1 MTSEQIVMLAKFQVP
16 QGTENIFHQAFIEL
30 IAPSRA
36 EDGCLTYELFQVED
50 NSTSFLLYERW
61 K

>member
-1 MTSEQIVMLAKFQVP
+1 MLAKFQVP

>member
-30 IAPSRA
+30 NAPSRT
-36 EDGCLTYELFQVED
+36 EDGFLTYELLHIEA
-50 NSTSFLLYERW
+50 N
-61 K
+61 